1 MLKKKFCYMLEC
13 TTNTD
18 CTGIVS
24 FCIEQ
29 MESETLEEPQV
40 TEPSKASGTQEVT
53 VTKTPVTPSSATSA
67 YAAEFL
73 KFVGVLY
80 FMLLQFWH
88 CIDQLSRKNV
98 WYYFPLSVSSL
109 YEN

>member
-1 MLKKKFCYMLEC
+1 MCCKNCFSIISYNLSNFLSC

-29 MESETLEEPQV
+29 MPMEFPMESQATVSP
-40 TEPSKASGTQEVT
+40 KASGTQEVT
-53 VTKTPVTPSSATSA
+53 VTKTPITPSSATSA

-73 KFVGVLY
+73 KFVGVLR
-80 FMLLQFWH
+80 FPESQLGQPLWCLL
-88 CIDQLSRKNV
+88 
-98 WYYFPLSVSSL
+98 
-109 YEN
+109 